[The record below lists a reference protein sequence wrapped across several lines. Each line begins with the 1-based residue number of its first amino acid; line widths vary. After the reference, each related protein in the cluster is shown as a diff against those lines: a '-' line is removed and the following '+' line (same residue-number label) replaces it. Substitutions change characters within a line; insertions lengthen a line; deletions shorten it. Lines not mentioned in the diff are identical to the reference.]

1 MTGIKKRC
9 YGKGPVKART
19 YLNDRYVFCALEGG
33 LTKNE
38 QTLLDAGEEDLVR
51 TYRLGFQAVV
61 KETATQSVEAITG
74 RKVVGYHSQIVFDP
88 PCAFEIFI
96 LDEPVIGPPE

>member
-51 TYRLGFQAVV
+51 TYRLRFQAVV
-61 KETATQSVEAITG
+61 KDTAMKSVADITG
-74 RKVVGYHSQIVFDP
+74 RNVVGYHSQIVFDP
-88 PCAFEIFI
+88 VCAFEIFG
-96 LDEPVIGPPE
+96 LDEPVVDAPE